1 MAKIII
7 RWKKIQF
14 FGSAT
19 RFDVYL
25 MNTYIGEL
33 RYGGTLEIS
42 AEVGSYTLFFK
53 QKNLRIGKKADTVF
67 VAVVNYETE
76 IVELTTKF
84 DINGNFVVSYADN
97 APHILAN
104 HNAPGYIS
112 PNTINSA
119 NQINKALTEIKKEA
133 RKSNGCLDGC
143 LTFILIVSIF
153 FLISIFVFRN
163 GVKTD
168 ISKPSKPVEKTM
180 QTEQTTDEEKAQLEL
195 ERASSMFSDGDYK
208 SALEICENIKT
219 QYPDTAPAVNI
230 NNYIN
235 EQYKQYPAFTAN
247 QLMAEYESNIVNADK
262 EYTGKTVIVS
272 GIISSFDKTNHD
284 KNLCVLLQSGEY
296 FKAVQ
301 LNFNTS
307 QTDSVAALSKG
318 TNIKVIGKCSGK
330 SGKQFILFDGENVMI
345 EDCLLIK

>member
-1 MAKIII
+1 M
-7 RWKKIQF
+7 
-14 FGSAT
+14 
-19 RFDVYL
+19 D
-25 MNTYIGEL
+25 
-33 RYGGTLEIS
+33 
-42 AEVGSYTLFFK
+42 
-53 QKNLRIGKKADTVF
+53 
-67 VAVVNYETE
+67 
-76 IVELTTKF
+76 
-84 DINGNFVVSYADN
+84 
-97 APHILAN
+97 
-104 HNAPGYIS
+104 
-112 PNTINSA
+112 
-119 NQINKALTEIKKEA
+119 IKKEA
-133 RKSNGCLDGC
+133 RKTNGCLDGC
-143 LTFILIVSIF
+143 LTFILIVSIVV
-153 FLISIFVFRN
+153 LISLFLFRDD

-168 ISKPSKPVEKTM
+168 VSKPSKSVEKTT
-180 QTEQTTDEEKAQLEL
+180 QTAQTTDEEKAQLEL
-195 ERASSMFSDGDYK
+195 DRASSMFAEGDYK
-208 SALEICENIKT
+208 SALKICENIKT
-219 QYPDTAPAVNI
+219 QYPDTTPAVNI

-301 LNFNTS
+301 LNFSTS

-330 SGKQFILFDGENVMI
+330 SGKQLILFDGENVMI